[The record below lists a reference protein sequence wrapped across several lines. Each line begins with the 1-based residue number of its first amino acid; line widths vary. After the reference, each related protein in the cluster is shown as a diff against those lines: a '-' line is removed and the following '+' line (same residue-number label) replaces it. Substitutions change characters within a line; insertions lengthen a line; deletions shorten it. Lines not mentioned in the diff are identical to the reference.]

1 MKSNTKNRCQ
11 DKNLLRLEISN
22 EPDMDS
28 ANKDVISTDVKAYVI
43 RDRDS
48 ELQSNKTETS
58 FDVEN
63 IMSEAKL
70 STELSMLPDVVDCKG
85 SYLQTLFFCFLMPLQ
100 F

>member
-28 ANKDVISTDVKAYVI
+28 ANKGVISTDVKAYVI
-43 RDRDS
+43 RHRDS
-48 ELQSNKTETS
+48 ELQSNKTETL

-70 STELSMLPDVVDCKG
+70 STELPMLPDVVDCNG